1 MSARPA
7 FSDNGGDEDVEKEMT
22 TDTKRRDFIRNVGAV
37 AASTA
42 VLASTQAPAQGS
54 QQAGGNAVPYQ
65 PKPMS
70 FDPKSIAGI
79 SEKVLVSHYENNYV
93 GAVKRLN
100 AIGTQLAEL
109 DFAKAPNFVINGL
122 KREELIA
129 SNSMILHE
137 IYFDGLGGGSKA
149 GGPLADAIARDFSSV
164 ERWRAEFVAMGK
176 AEGGGSG
183 WVILAYSP
191 RDKRLVNQWAA
202 DHSTTLAGGRPVLV
216 LDMYEHAYHMDYGA
230 AAARYVDVYME
241 AIRWDNAAKLYEQ
254 YSREA

>member
-1 MSARPA
+1 
-7 FSDNGGDEDVEKEMT
+7 MT
-22 TDTKRRDFIRNVGAV
+22 TDTERRNFIRNVGAI
-37 AASTA
+37 AASSA
-42 VLASTQAPAQGS
+42 VLAGTPALAQGN
-54 QQAGGNAVPYQ
+54 QQAGGGAMPYQ

-70 FDPKSIAGI
+70 FDPKSITGM

-129 SNSMILHE
+129 ANSMILHE
-137 IYFDGLGGGSKA
+137 IYFDGLGGGGKA
-149 GGPLADAIARDFSSV
+149 GGPLAEAIARDFGST
-164 ERWRAEFVAMGK
+164 ERWRAEFAAMGK

-202 DHSTTLAGGRPVLV
+202 DHTTTLAGGRPVLV

-241 AIRWDNAAKLYEQ
+241 AIRWDNAAKLHDH